1 MNLVKIIFS
10 ILLAIV
16 LFISVGCGEKEPE
29 IKTYTVTFV
38 ANGEVI
44 ESQPVN
50 EGEAAIAPTVN
61 IEGFEFKGWDINFQ
75 SVTSDITVNA
85 ILEKTILTV
94 TFLDKDGDVYVTTEV
109 EYGDSCS
116 YPEEIVVN
124 GFVFDK
130 WDTDLTKV
138 TENLT
143 VSPIYKKEYKLSFYD
158 GNSKINLNIDSYIEG
173 EEVILPNT
181 TKAGCEFL
189 GWYLSPL
196 STTSYEKVDSS
207 MSGDLKFY
215 AKFVEVVN
223 LNPIILPKAPYH
235 FTNIKSV
242 LHSSGTF
249 YVFQPVMPTELAG
262 KGATSFDW
270 STSDNNIATVSAY
283 SSITAKQAGYC
294 ILTAVLKTDPSV
306 ICNCIIKVTS
316 DGVFFSS
323 EQEANKFEICK
334 VTFIGKDGETIK
346 TAKCLKGGA
355 VTYPE
360 APLYDGF
367 KFTGWDKQN
376 YNITEDTTITANY
389 ELGIN
394 NYAGKSFT
402 IIGDSIST
410 YQGYIPA
417 GFAAFYPYPTS
428 DVIDVNRTWW
438 MQVINKVGGSLFLN
452 NSYSGT
458 CVADSSTNATE
469 NLSRLKYGIL
479 SGQAADVIII
489 YMGSN
494 DCASKY
500 VTLDAFT
507 KGYKKM
513 LDNLQTIAPNSEI
526 ILCTLATSP
535 FYTNENRISYNE
547 VIENYGNQ
555 YNLKVIDL
563 TSVNLSNHLVDSAHP
578 NTSGMNLIA
587 EKIVSDLLKE

>member
-1 MNLVKIIFS
+1 M
-10 ILLAIV
+10 
-16 LFISVGCGEKEPE
+16 
-29 IKTYTVTFV
+29 
-38 ANGEVI
+38 
-44 ESQPVN
+44 
-50 EGEAAIAPTVN
+50 
-61 IEGFEFKGWDINFQ
+61 
-75 SVTSDITVNA
+75 
-85 ILEKTILTV
+85 
-94 TFLDKDGDVYVTTEV
+94 
-109 EYGDSCS
+109 
-116 YPEEIVVN
+116 
-124 GFVFDK
+124 
-130 WDTDLTKV
+130 
-138 TENLT
+138 
-143 VSPIYKKEYKLSFYD
+143 
-158 GNSKINLNIDSYIEG
+158 
-173 EEVILPNT
+173 
-181 TKAGCEFL
+181 
-189 GWYLSPL
+189 
-196 STTSYEKVDSS
+196 
-207 MSGDLKFY
+207 
-215 AKFVEVVN
+215 
-223 LNPIILPKAPYH
+223 
-235 FTNIKSV
+235 
-242 LHSSGTF
+242 
-249 YVFQPVMPTELAG
+249 
-262 KGATSFDW
+262 
-270 STSDNNIATVSAY
+270 
-283 SSITAKQAGYC
+283 KQ
-294 ILTAVLKTDPSV
+294 
-306 ICNCIIKVTS
+306 
-316 DGVFFSS
+316 
-323 EQEANKFEICK
+323 FEICK

-555 YNLKVIDL
+555 YNLQVIDL
-563 TSVNLSNHLVDSAHP
+563 TTVNLSNHLVDSAHP